1 MVHELSN
8 MSWIEAEEK
17 FRGTRLAIVP
27 IGAVE
32 QHGLHLGVGADWI
45 QAWTIADRVGQRTDA
60 LVLPVMP
67 YGVSGHHRDF
77 PGTVFLKPATLQ
89 KVVSEILD
97 CLNRY
102 GIKKVVF
109 INGHGGNLQ
118 AISEAA
124 KEARVQYSM
133 VCAIIQWW
141 DALVKKPVLGQ
152 PAETH
157 GGYAETSLMLASR
170 AEAVKVQ
177 YAILSPTKQVHK
189 DIQLISSGTARFKD
203 GMVRIILR
211 TADVSQTGS
220 MTEHHPDQVPGT
232 ADYTKVTKEFAEN
245 LMKQIVDYVCDFVKK
260 FETFEVPPISVSKET
275 ALKALKK

>member
-8 MSWIEAEEK
+8 MSWMEAEEK
-17 FRGTRLAIVP
+17 FSKAKLAIVP
-27 IGAVE
+27 VGAVE

-45 QAWTIADRVGQRTDA
+45 QAWNIAEKVGERTDA

-77 PGTVFLKPATLQ
+77 SGTVFLKPATLQ
-89 KVVSEILD
+89 KVVSEILE

-124 KEARVQYSM
+124 KEARVQYGM
-133 VCAIIQWW
+133 ICAIIQWW
-141 DALVKKPVLGQ
+141 DALVNKPVLGQ

-170 AEAVKVQ
+170 PQAVKLQ
-177 YAILSPTKQVHK
+177 YAVLSPTKQVSK

-203 GMVRIILR
+203 GMVRIVLR

-220 MTEHHPDQVPGT
+220 MAEHHPDQVPGT
-232 ADYTKVTKEFAEN
+232 RDYSKVTREFAEN
-245 LMKQIVDYVCDFVKK
+245 LMKEVVDYISDFVRK
-260 FETFEVPPISVSKET
+260 FESFEVPPIDVSKET
-275 ALKALKK
+275 ALKALK

>member
-1 MVHELSN
+1 MVYELSN

-17 FRGTRLAIVP
+17 FKKTKVAIIPV
-27 IGAVE
+27 GAVE
-32 QHGLHLGVGADWI
+32 QHGLHLGLGADWI
-45 QAWTIADRVGQRTDA
+45 QAWNIANRVGEKTDA

-77 PGTVFLKPATLQ
+77 VGTVFLKPATLQ

-97 CLNRY
+97 CLSRY

-109 INGHGGNLQ
+109 MNGHGGNLQ

-124 KEARVQYSM
+124 KEARTQHGM

-141 DALVKKPVLGQ
+141 DALVNKPILGQ

-170 AEAVKVQ
+170 PEAVKIQ
-177 YAILSPTKQVHK
+177 YAILSPTKQVSK
-189 DIQLISSGTARFKD
+189 DIELVSSGTAKFKE
-203 GMVRIILR
+203 GLVRIILR
-211 TADVSQTGS
+211 TADVSETGS

-232 ADYTKVTKEFAEN
+232 TDYRKVTKEFAEN
-245 LMKQIVDYVCDFVKK
+245 LMNEVVEYISDFVKK
-260 FETFEVPPISVSKET
+260 FETFEVPPINVSKDA
-275 ALKALKK
+275 ALRALKK

>member
-8 MSWIEAEEK
+8 MSWMEAEEK
-17 FRGTRLAIVP
+17 FKKTKLALVP
-27 IGAVE
+27 VGAVE
-32 QHGLHLGVGADWI
+32 QHGMHLGVGADWI
-45 QAWTIADRVGQRTDA
+45 QAWNIAEKVGEKTDA

-77 PGTVFLKPATLQ
+77 VGTVFLKPETLQ
-89 KVVSEILD
+89 KVISEILE

-102 GIKKVVF
+102 GIEKVVF

-124 KEARVQYSM
+124 KEARVQYGM

-141 DALVKKPVLGQ
+141 DALVNKPVLGQ

-170 AEAVKVQ
+170 PQAVKMQ
-177 YAILSPTKQVHK
+177 YAMLSPTKQVDK

-203 GMVRIILR
+203 GVVRVILR

-220 MTEHHPDQVPGT
+220 MTEHHPDQIAGT
-232 ADYTKVTKEFAEN
+232 TDYSKVTKEFAEK
-245 LMKQIVDYVCDFVKK
+245 LMKEVVEYVCDFIRK
-260 FETFEVPPISVSKET
+260 FETFELPPISVSKDA

>member
-1 MVHELSN
+1 
-8 MSWIEAEEK
+8 MSWMEAEEK
-17 FRGTRLAIVP
+17 FKKTKLAIVP

-45 QAWTIADRVGQRTDA
+45 QAWNIAEQVGKRTDA
-60 LVLPVMP
+60 IVLPVMP

-77 PGTVFLKPATLQ
+77 TGTIILKPSTLQ
-89 KVVSEILD
+89 KVVFEILD
-97 CLNRY
+97 CLNTY

-124 KEARVQYSM
+124 KEARVKHGI

-141 DALVKKPVLGQ
+141 DSLVNKQVLGQ

-170 AEAVKVQ
+170 PEAVKIK
-177 YAILSPTKQVHK
+177 YAILSPTKQVDK
-189 DIQLISSGTARFKD
+189 DIQLVSSGTARFKE
-203 GMVRIILR
+203 GIVRIILR

-220 MTEHHPDQVPGT
+220 MAEHHPDQVPGT
-232 ADYTKVTKEFAEN
+232 KDYSKITNQFAEK
-245 LMKQIVDYVCDFVKK
+245 LMKEVVDYVSDFVKK
-260 FETFEVPPISVSKET
+260 FETFELPPISISKET
-275 ALKALKK
+275 ALQALEK